1 MLTNGR
7 GGMERGVP
15 VADAAG
21 TRCWLVSG
29 DGDRSAG
36 LRSHRA
42 GCSPICTVLGF
53 VGRWQGGVWA
63 QLTAGHRHTQGVRRG
78 PRAASA
84 WTEGSHSL
92 CGTRHYFQAEFLSPT
107 HMTLDSLSPQL
118 HLCFL
123 LHTQPRSSEAPGR
136 GERPAPFKRRNHFHL
151 A

>member
-21 TRCWLVSG
+21 TQCWLVSG

-63 QLTAGHRHTQGVRRG
+63 QLTAGHRHT
-78 PRAASA
+78 
-84 WTEGSHSL
+84 
-92 CGTRHYFQAEFLSPT
+92 
-107 HMTLDSLSPQL
+107 
-118 HLCFL
+118 
-123 LHTQPRSSEAPGR
+123 
-136 GERPAPFKRRNHFHL
+136 
-151 A
+151 